1 MNAPDVGK
9 TVSHWFPRAGGA
21 TRPSHAWYWGWALYV
36 NRRGFLGALVRLVP
50 LGALALGGVWVFARS
65 SFLPLSAIA
74 LAAAIVVLL
83 HSILGHALVYGRPAA
98 RYFDRLIELGGVRSP
113 GTVADLHIGTWR
125 HSYALHD
132 RLPTAEI
139 VSIDIWAAGVEA
151 TEGAVR
157 ELRELEIP
165 AAPAPRLEPLRAGDG
180 RLPLDDESVDVVV
193 MGLGSHEV
201 EGEAQ
206 DRLFDEAR
214 RVLKPGGT
222 VLFFEHAKNWQSFLI
237 FGPGISHWTER
248 EEWTRRLSQ
257 RFNHVRSVR
266 TLLAV
271 DLFAADG

>member
-1 MNAPDVGK
+1 LAPLGVLAL
-9 TVSHWFPRAGGA
+9 AG
-21 TRPSHAWYWGWALYV
+21 V
-36 NRRGFLGALVRLVP
+36 ALVAGRAWFVP
-50 LGALALGGVWVFARS
+50 VALLASALG
-65 SFLPLSAIA
+65 LL
-74 LAAAIVVLL
+74 VLL
-83 HSILGHALVYGRPAA
+83 HSVVGHALVYGRPAG
-98 RYFDRLIELGGVRSP
+98 RYFDRLVALGGVQSP
-113 GTVADLHIGTWR
+113 KCVADLHIGTWR

-132 RLPTAEI
+132 RLPTSNI

-157 ELRELEIP
+157 ELRELELP
-165 AAPAPRLEPLRAGDG
+165 AAPAPRLEPLRAGNG
-180 RLPLDDESVDVVV
+180 KLPLGDQSVDVVV

-206 DRLFDEAR
+206 ERLFDEAR

-237 FGPGISHWTER
+237 FGPGIAHWTER
-248 EEWTRRLSQ
+248 EEWTQRLAK
-257 RFNHVRSVR
+257 RFDNVRSVR